1 MQPRNQP
8 HGDWYA
14 KKRGEVHS
22 STADRDAN
30 FGCIIFDG
38 DNESEVN
45 SAREFRV
52 SRDLRDLDR
61 DSCHGNI
68 RYQAVDGVVNHG
80 RGGGGN
86 HLISA
91 GSHYSRGSQQPHHK
105 RQMMRE
111 VRGTRSFTLWSSRML
126 HSFLMGVAIFSID
139 RLQNVA

>member
-1 MQPRNQP
+1 MPDPDKFYRRTNGTHAGNTRHPGNLQPRNQL
-8 HGDWYA
+8 GDWYA

-45 SAREFRV
+45 STREFRV

-80 RGGGGN
+80 RGGN

-91 GSHYSRGSQQPHHK
+91 GNHYHHGSHQPHK

-111 VRGTRSFTLWSSRML
+111 VSFCNLHTL
-126 HSFLMGVAIFSID
+126 
-139 RLQNVA
+139 